1 MQGKLIIAATLVALF
16 PSATLAAETV
26 RRQGCKIEQQQRQQ
40 QQNQSQ
46 QQPQQRMR
54 VQDCR
59 LQKPIPPVVDPTPWF
74 VL

>member
-1 MQGKLIIAATLVALF
+1 MQGKLIIAVIVATLGA
-16 PSATLAAETV
+16 SASLAAETV
-26 RRQGCKIEQQQRQQ
+26 RRQGCKLEQQLRQQ

-46 QQPQQRMR
+46 QQPQQRLR

-59 LQKPIPPVVDPTPWF
+59 QQRPIPPVVDPTPWF